1 MPDAKHCAEPAACRS
16 STCKAV
22 MVAAPSHADVRS
34 RRHAFLVVFDCDD
47 EDALARLRAIAPCA
61 IALDGQPQGADR
73 YAERAS
79 LHPSRALEDDLT
91 ARQKDIL
98 AGVLRG
104 LSNKEIGRELGISHF
119 TVRNHVSRLLHH
131 LAMPSRR
138 QLRRALADQEAT
150 FARPVAVPAARIHTG
165 TLPPL
170 RPHPAELALR
180 A

>member
-1 MPDAKHCAEPAACRS
+1 MPEAKHRAEPAACRS
-16 STCKAV
+16 STCKTV
-22 MVAAPSHADVRS
+22 MVTAPSLVDAPS

-47 EDALARLRAIAPCA
+47 EAALAQLRAIAPGA
-61 IALDGQPQGADR
+61 IALDGAQRSADR
-73 YAERAS
+73 YADRAS
-79 LHPSRALEDDLT
+79 PDTLKAPEDDLT

-98 AGVLRG
+98 SGVLRG

-119 TVRNHVSRLLHH
+119 TVRNHVSRLLQH

-138 QLRRALADQEAT
+138 QLRRVLADQETEYASLMKMPS
-150 FARPVAVPAARIHTG
+150 ARVHTG
-165 TLPPL
+165 TRTPF